1 MESLSTNSLIV
12 VLVTMLLSAFFA
24 GMEIAFVSANK
35 VRLEIDTQKGGV
47 VNRIINMFYS
57 HSEVFISTMLVGNNV
72 VNVVY
77 SMAMA
82 NLIGQPIYHLL
93 GDNEFLQLLMLTLI
107 STVIILITG
116 EFLPKAVFRIN
127 PNASLRMFSMPLFV
141 FYCLLYPLSRFT
153 EMLSQLL
160 MRLFGVKI
168 DREKMGRLSVEELD
182 AYLQETID
190 KREDE
195 NEEVDREVKIF
206 ENALDFSDT
215 HLRDCMVPRNEIVAV
230 DINDTDRD
238 GLVHIFSKTGLSK
251 LVVYHDDIDN
261 VLGFISVSELFVTD
275 VNWKEQMKP
284 VLFAP
289 ETMLAKNMM
298 QSLLKERRSMAIV
311 VDEFGGTSGMVTL
324 EDLVEEIFGDIQDE
338 HDRNSLVARRVNE
351 CTFEFSGRMEIEE
364 INDSYHLDMPESD
377 SYQTIAGLLLD
388 HLGAIPNEGD
398 TIDFGSFKV
407 TVLKKSGARVELVRV
422 VVTEADKQ

>member
-1 MESLSTNSLIV
+1 MDTLSTNSLII

-35 VRLEIDTQKGGV
+35 VRIEIDTKKGGL

-57 HSEVFISTMLVGNNV
+57 HSDMFISTMLVGNNV

-82 NLIGQPIYHLL
+82 NLIGKPINDML
-93 GDNEFLQLLMLTLI
+93 GGNEFGQLVLVTI
-107 STVIILITG
+107 IGTIIILITG

-127 PNASLRMFSMPLFV
+127 PNASLRMFSLPLFMC
-141 FYCLLYPLSRFT
+141 YCLLYPLSRFT

-160 MRLFGVKI
+160 MRIFGIKI
-168 DREKMGRLSVEELD
+168 DKEKMHRLTVEELD

-190 KREDE
+190 KREDK
-195 NEEVDREVKIF
+195 NEEVEREVKIF

-230 DINDTDRD
+230 DINETDRD
-238 GLVHIFSKTGLSK
+238 GLVEIFSKTGLSK

-275 VNWKEQMKP
+275 VNWKDQMKP

-338 HDRNSLVARRVNE
+338 HDRNRLVARKLNE
-351 CTFEFSGRMEIEE
+351 STFEFSGRMEIEE
-364 INDSYHLDMPESD
+364 INESYHLDIPESD
-377 SYQTIAGLLLD
+377 DYQTIAGLLLT

-398 TIDFGSFKV
+398 TIDFKSFKV
-407 TVLKKSGARVELVRV
+407 TVLKKSAARVELVRV
-422 VVTEADKQ
+422 VVTDTEE

>member
-1 MESLSTNSLIV
+1 MDTISTNSLII

-35 VRLEIDTQKGGV
+35 VRMEIDKKKGGI
-47 VNRIINMFYS
+47 VNSIINMFYS

-82 NLIGQPIYHLL
+82 NLIGEPINKML
-93 GDNEFLQLLMLTLI
+93 GGNEFGQLLLVTI
-107 STVIILITG
+107 IGTIIILITG

-127 PNASLRMFSMPLFV
+127 PNASLRMFSLPLFMC
-141 FYCLLYPLSRFT
+141 YCLLYPLSRFT
-153 EMLSQLL
+153 ELLSQLL
-160 MRLFGVKI
+160 MRIFGIKI
-168 DREKMGRLSVEELD
+168 DKEKMHRLTVEELD

-190 KREDE
+190 KREDK
-195 NEEVDREVKIF
+195 NEEVEREVKIF

-230 DINDTDRD
+230 DINETDRD
-238 GLVHIFSKTGLSK
+238 SLVDIFSKTGLSK

-275 VNWKEQMKP
+275 VNWKDQMKP

-338 HDRNSLVARRVNE
+338 HDRNRLVARKLNE
-351 CTFEFSGRMEIEE
+351 STFEFSGRMEIEE
-364 INDSYHLDMPESD
+364 INESYHLDIPESD
-377 SYQTIAGLLLD
+377 DYQTIAGLLLT

-398 TIDFGSFKV
+398 TIDFKSFKV
-407 TVLKKSGARVELVRV
+407 TVLKKSAARVELVRV
-422 VVTEADKQ
+422 VVTDTEE

>member
-1 MESLSTNSLIV
+1 MMDTLSTNSLII

-35 VRLEIDTQKGGV
+35 VRIEIDTKKGGL

-57 HSEVFISTMLVGNNV
+57 HSDMFISTMLVGNNV

-82 NLIGQPIYHLL
+82 NLIGKPINDML
-93 GDNEFLQLLMLTLI
+93 GGNEFGQLVLVTI
-107 STVIILITG
+107 IGTIIILITG

-127 PNASLRMFSMPLFV
+127 PNASLRMFSLPLFMC
-141 FYCLLYPLSRFT
+141 YCLLYPLSRFT

-160 MRLFGVKI
+160 MRIFGIKI
-168 DREKMGRLSVEELD
+168 DKEKMHRLTVEELD

-190 KREDE
+190 KREDK
-195 NEEVDREVKIF
+195 NEEVEREVKIF

-230 DINDTDRD
+230 DINETDRD
-238 GLVHIFSKTGLSK
+238 GLVEIFSKTGLSK

-275 VNWKEQMKP
+275 VNWKDQMKP

-338 HDRNSLVARRVNE
+338 HDRNRLVARKLNE
-351 CTFEFSGRMEIEE
+351 STFEFSGRMEIEE
-364 INDSYHLDMPESD
+364 INESYHLDIPESD
-377 SYQTIAGLLLD
+377 DYQTIAGLLLT

-398 TIDFGSFKV
+398 TIDFKSFKV
-407 TVLKKSGARVELVRV
+407 TVLKKSAARVELVRV
-422 VVTEADKQ
+422 VVTDTEE

>member
-1 MESLSTNSLIV
+1 MDTLSTNSLTL

-35 VRLEIDTQKGGV
+35 VRMEIDTQKGGL

-57 HSEVFISTMLVGNNV
+57 HSDMFISSMLVGNNV

-82 NLIGQPIYHLL
+82 DLIGAPINRML
-93 GDNEFLQLLMLTLI
+93 GGNEFLQLLLVTI
-107 STVIILITG
+107 IGTVIILFTG

-127 PNASLRMFSMPLFV
+127 PNASLRMFSLPLFV
-141 FYCLLYPLSRFT
+141 LYCILYPLSRFT
-153 EMLSQLL
+153 EILSQLL
-160 MRLFGVKI
+160 MRLFGIKI
-168 DREKMGRLSVEELD
+168 DRTKMDRLTVEDLD

-230 DINDTDRD
+230 DINETDRD
-238 GLVHIFSKTGLSK
+238 GLVQIFSKTGLSK

-275 VNWKEQMKP
+275 VNWKDQMKP

-298 QSLLKERRSMAIV
+298 QSLLKEHRSMAIV
-311 VDEFGGTSGMVTL
+311 VDEFGGTSGLVTL

-338 HDRNSLVARRVNE
+338 HDRNHLVARKLSDT
-351 CTFEFSGRMEIEE
+351 TFEFSGRMEIEE
-364 INDSYHLDMPESD
+364 INDTYHLDIPESD
-377 SYQTIAGLLLD
+377 DYQTIAGLLFT
-388 HLGAIPNEGD
+388 HLGAIPDEGE
-398 TIDFGSFKV
+398 TIDFDGFKV
-407 TVLKKSGARVELVRV
+407 TVVKKNGARVELVRV
-422 VVTEADKQ
+422 VRK